1 MAAVAESNAVAAL
14 QTENA
19 RLAALLDAHGI
30 KWRLPPS
37 LASQLVP
44 ALPACEQDP
53 ESPRSSL
60 TTFEKVALFRR
71 LFRGRTDVFP
81 VRWEGKTSGKSGYA
95 PACGNEWRAGVC
107 EKPRVKCGDKQP
119 PTAAPAVGCGDL
131 RPSGRQAHRGGLSAA
146 GG

>member
-1 MAAVAESNAVAAL
+1 MAAMAESNAVAAL

-30 KWRLPPS
+30 EWRLLQP
-37 LASQLVP
+37 LTSQPAPAVP
-44 ALPACEQDP
+44 ACKQDP
-53 ESPRSSL
+53 EWPRSSL
-60 TTFEKVALFRR
+60 SIVEKVALFRQ
-71 LFRGRTDVFP
+71 LFRGRTDVYP

-119 PTAAPAVGCGDL
+119 PAAAPAVGCGDL
-131 RPSGRQAHRGGLSAA
+131 RPSGRQAHRGGLPAA
-146 GG
+146 GR